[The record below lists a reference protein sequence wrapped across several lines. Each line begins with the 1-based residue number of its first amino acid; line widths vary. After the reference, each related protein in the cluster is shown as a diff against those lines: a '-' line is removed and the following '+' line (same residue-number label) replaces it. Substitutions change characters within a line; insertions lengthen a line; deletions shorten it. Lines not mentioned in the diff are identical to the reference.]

1 MYVCVCVFASLS
13 CILRLK
19 IKRTCCILV
28 TSTPTSIPIISVAH
42 CTTSHILSSLLYV
55 PHFLCVLCGVA
66 GLSSLHCVSLQPIR
80 CDYLKVHFIRLIS
93 FPPPALSLTLPSS
106 FLSPSVCVAL
116 ALALQDDGGPD
127 SHGFCFLNN
136 ISIGT
141 WAALKRIVE

>member
-1 MYVCVCVFASLS
+1 MFVCVCVFASLS

-28 TSTPTSIPIISVAH
+28 TSTHTMSSTH
-42 CTTSHILSSLLYV
+42 CTASHILHSLLYV

-93 FPPPALSLTLPSS
+93 FPPPVLSLTLPSS
-106 FLSPSVCVAL
+106 FFSPSVCV